1 MKSLDYRRTIGLLD
15 FFYGFFFGIAVF
27 AASLTF
33 IVISHLFSAI
43 LLSTF
48 VFAFFMFLMVL
59 VKYLKSRLEISQNL
73 LDIQIETRLF
83 QEKILEVLSKGGN
96 PKGLESRGTLENFE
110 NSLDS
115 KSSLENPSPI
125 SHF

>member
-1 MKSLDYRRTIGLLD
+1 
-15 FFYGFFFGIAVF
+15 
-27 AASLTF
+27 
-33 IVISHLFSAI
+33 
-43 LLSTF
+43 
-48 VFAFFMFLMVL
+48 MVL

-96 PKGLESRGTLENFE
+96 PKGIESLGALENFE

-115 KSSLENPSPI
+115 KPSLENPSPI